1 MVGTLKIGKFALKPY
16 QMKFGKWVG
25 GTLGWAMGGPIGA
38 LLGFVI
44 GSAFD
49 HGTITIESGRAIPGA
64 GAGPHTTTRPGDFTA
79 ALLVLAAAVMKSDG
93 RVMKTELDYVRAF
106 FVRNF
111 GEAHAHDR
119 MLLLRDILKQD
130 IPIHDVCS
138 QVRHN
143 MPYASRL
150 QLLHFLFGVSK
161 ADGAVQETEVAVIGD
176 ISGYLGIE
184 AGDFQSIKAMFYRD
198 TNSDYR
204 ILEVEPN
211 ATEEEIKKAYRR
223 MAVKYHPDKVAN
235 EGPEVQRAA
244 KEKFQKL
251 QEAYDNIK
259 KQRGIS

>member
-1 MVGTLKIGKFALKPY
+1 
-16 QMKFGKWVG
+16 MKFGKWVG

-49 HGTITIESGRAIPGA
+49 HGTISVQAGRAIPGA
-64 GAGPHTTTRPGDFTA
+64 GPMHHQSTRPGDFTA

-93 RVMKTELDYVRAF
+93 KVMKTEVDYVRAF

-111 GEAHAHDR
+111 GEEHASER
-119 MLLLRDILKQD
+119 MLLLRDILKQE
-130 IPIHDVCS
+130 IPLHDVCD
-138 QVRHN
+138 QIKEH

-150 QLLHFLFGVSK
+150 QLLHFLFGISR
-161 ADGAVQETEVAVIGD
+161 ADGAVQDSEVAMIGD
-176 ISGYLGIE
+176 ISSYLGIE
-184 AGDFQSIKAMFYRD
+184 SADFRSIQAMFYRD

-204 ILEVEPN
+204 IMEIEPT

-251 QEAYDNIK
+251 QDAYENIK
-259 KQRGIS
+259 KQRNIT